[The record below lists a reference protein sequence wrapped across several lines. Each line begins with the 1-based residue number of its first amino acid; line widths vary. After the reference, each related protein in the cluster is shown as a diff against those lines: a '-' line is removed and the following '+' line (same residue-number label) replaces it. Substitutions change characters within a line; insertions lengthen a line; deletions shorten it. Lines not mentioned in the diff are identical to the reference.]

1 LDPWITIANATV
13 RGSDTELTLSQRND
27 DFAVRVAGVPGDLM
41 NGRMHHSE
49 DALTEL
55 ACARSKI
62 PGFLSVVSAWASRW
76 RRHCESFRCQPK

>member
-1 LDPWITIANATV
+1 LDSWITIANATV

-76 RRHCESFRCQPK
+76 RRCSRQSRRRPR